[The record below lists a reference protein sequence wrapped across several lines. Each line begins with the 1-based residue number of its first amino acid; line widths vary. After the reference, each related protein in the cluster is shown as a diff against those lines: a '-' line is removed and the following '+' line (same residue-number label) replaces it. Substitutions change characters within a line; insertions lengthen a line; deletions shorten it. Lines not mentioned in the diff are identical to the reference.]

1 VTDLRIS
8 VRVVPAGDGGCS
20 VMSLAGEA
28 DVTTT
33 ALRDALTAEVAEGK
47 PRLLL
52 ADMTALAFIDSAAMQ
67 MIITAHR
74 VFRHEGGT
82 LALASPGP
90 AVARALKL
98 AGISDV
104 VPVYGSVADAIA
116 AAGVARRGNAAS
128 G

>member
-1 VTDLRIS
+1 
-8 VRVVPAGDGGCS
+8 
-20 VMSLAGEA
+20 MSLAGEA

-33 ALRDALTAEVAEGK
+33 ALRDAFTAEVAEGK
-47 PRLLL
+47 PGLLL
-52 ADMTALAFIDSAAMQ
+52 VDMTALAFMDSAAMQ
-67 MIITAHR
+67 MITAAHR

-104 VPVYGSVADAIA
+104 AQAALAGWHLRGDLAGGLPRHPEAI
-116 AAGVARRGNAAS
+116 S
-128 G
+128 PDT